1 MNITA
6 FNKNSILTTGIVSK
20 FSNRKFNLNRFVQ
33 KPDSFERTLP
43 VNFKGQ
49 SGHAEEYSSVVNSLD
64 ITCHKAQVS
73 LNGQIASDG
82 WAGKTA
88 DFVSG
93 LWNSKN
99 RAHLVQADI
108 DAYASQVKD
117 LKASIK
123 ERNFKSKFKE
133 IFDTEYNHADIVN
146 YEKKANAF
154 KQAVTADCIA
164 QITKKKL
171 SKDLNLFKQ
180 TKGILKDNVEQRI
193 SYMAPVGSIP
203 VYYVTTPKEDVLSGL
218 ENSLVEVVG
227 SKEVLNKS
235 LKQNGVDVEHISDD
249 DKYKAYGVMAEYLIE
264 TSKATSE
271 KCRDGKSLADMKKEY
286 EDAYKTAYGT
296 KNNIQERVDKYN
308 RSQEIGAAVV
318 KGVVRAGAS
327 AAITLAM
334 PAAGFAKILSGAAT
348 TFAVKVAADSSDK
361 ATNEIDNSIDLDS
374 KSVQKIIKNAAISA
388 AENFATKG
396 LSSIIPVVDTG
407 NDFINEMLE
416 QGKGVVVDTA
426 IGMTGERLK
435 QGKWLTNQ
443 IAPRMII
450 SAIFRNLGAD
460 SELVDNLL
468 KCTKGG
474 INQAMKKTT
483 RDYDIVDKFIK
494 GTKAALD
501 ENYLKDRETF
511 GELKLIADTNPDLYN
526 QIMVD
531 MLNEQAEELKK
542 TEK

>member
-6 FNKNSILTTGIVSK
+6 FNKSLILTTGIVPK
-20 FSNRKFNLNRFVQ
+20 FSDRKFKSNYFVQ

-43 VNFKGQ
+43 IGFKGK
-49 SGHAEEYSSVVNSLD
+49 SDNKEEYKSVVNSLD
-64 ITCHKAQVS
+64 ITCHNAQIS
-73 LNGQIASDG
+73 LNGQLASDG

-108 DAYASQVKD
+108 DMYASQVKD
-117 LKASIK
+117 LKQSIEDK
-123 ERNFKSKFKE
+123 NFKPKFKE
-133 IFDTEYNHADIVN
+133 IFETEYNHANIVN
-146 YEKKANAF
+146 YENKANAF
-154 KQAVTADCIA
+154 KKAVTADCIA
-164 QITKKKL
+164 QITKQKL
-171 SKDLNLFKQ
+171 SKDLNLFKETQ
-180 TKGILKDNVEQRI
+180 GILKDNVEQKI
-193 SYMAPVGSIP
+193 SYMASTGSIP
-203 VYYVTTPKEDVLSGL
+203 VYYITTPKEQVLSNL
-218 ENSLVEVVG
+218 ENSLIEVVG
-227 SKEVLNKS
+227 SKDVLNKS
-235 LKQNGVDVEHISDD
+235 LKQNGVDVENISDD
-249 DKYKAYGVMAEYLIE
+249 DKYKAYGVMAEYLVE
-264 TSKATSE
+264 ASKTTAK
-271 KCRDGKSLADMKKEY
+271 KCSNGKSLSDMKTEY
-286 EDAYKTAYGT
+286 EKAYKIAYGT

-334 PAAGFAKILSGAAT
+334 PAAGFAKILSGTAT
-348 TFAVKVAADSSDK
+348 TFAVKVAADASDK
-361 ATNEIDNSIDLDS
+361 ATNKIDNSIDLNS
-374 KSVQKIIKNAAISA
+374 ESVQKIIKNAAISA

-396 LSSIIPVVDTG
+396 LSTIIPVVDTG
-407 NDFINEMLE
+407 NEFVNEIIE
-416 QGKGVVVDTA
+416 QGKSVAVDTA

-443 IAPRMII
+443 IAPRIII
-450 SAIFRNLGAD
+450 SAVFRNLGAD
-460 SELVDNLL
+460 IELLNDLL

-501 ENYLKDRETF
+501 ENYLKDREGF
-511 GELKLIADTNPDLYN
+511 GELKLISDTNPDLYN

-531 MLNEQAEELKK
+531 MLNEHAEELKK
-542 TEK
+542 AQK